1 VEYILWFTEC
11 LEELGYLI
19 ETYGI
24 SICQPSPQQALK
36 AIAGQI
42 SERDNGVRNAA
53 LNSTVIAYLILG
65 DNLYKYIGTVSIV
78 FSCVSTCHFYVNT
91 GHFCVNTS

>member
-1 VEYILWFTEC
+1 M
-11 LEELGYLI
+11 EELGYMI

-36 AIAGQI
+36 TIAAQI

-53 LNSTVIAYLILG
+53 LNSTVIAYMILG
-65 DNLYKYIGTVSIV
+65 DNLYKYIGTVRKNMFLFVSSHSPLYKAYITSII
-78 FSCVSTCHFYVNT
+78 FE
-91 GHFCVNTS
+91 